1 MSEHS
6 TLPAGSD
13 GPGFLVTRRRSLAIA
28 AGSLFGFVVTLKE
41 LAAPHIARAYV
52 TCECQNFAPYFY
64 RCIDGTLYMIG
75 VYVDCHNFQIECS
88 GLIGIPIACC

>member
-1 MSEHS
+1 
-6 TLPAGSD
+6 
-13 GPGFLVTRRRSLAIA
+13 
-28 AGSLFGFVVTLKE
+28 
-41 LAAPHIARAYV
+41 V